1 MPSQVRVGVLLVKSM
16 FLMHLFYVNDSC
28 EGSYEM
34 VSGDSVDVT
43 LAAFGI
49 TSLPSRRMKNIKI
62 YEYIDIFLQLCL
74 SC

>member
-1 MPSQVRVGVLLVKSM
+1 MSSQVSVGVLLVKSM
-16 FLMHLFYVNDSC
+16 FLIHLFYVIDSC

-49 TSLPSRRMKNIKI
+49 TSLP
-62 YEYIDIFLQLCL
+62 F
-74 SC
+74 